1 MWKYILDLFNGK
13 RMGTVPLP
21 DSDLTG
27 KVAIV
32 TGASDGIGTETC
44 RGLALLGAHV
54 IMAVRNL
61 KKGEEKAALIN
72 EELQKEGSKGS
83 VELMRIDV
91 SDQDSVRSFVEE
103 FKKKKLPLHI
113 LVDNAGSVEGGLSPQ
128 GFELVFATNHLGPY
142 LLTRL
147 LLEKLK
153 ESSPSRIVIV
163 SSMVHGAPKAIKF
176 EELQSKTTRNF
187 YYYCISKLANAI
199 FGKSLA
205 EQLKGTG
212 VNVYT
217 LHPGT
222 VISNIW
228 GFGSIGIWIWSWLF
242 ITNRQGAQTSIYCA
256 ADKSLDGE
264 SGKYYEYCQEKPY
277 ENQLME
283 DDNLSKELWNKCSE
297 WTGLPS

>member
-113 LVDNAGSVEGGLSPQ
+113 LAW
-128 GFELVFATNHLGPY
+128 FTELQKRSNLKSFRA
-142 LLTRL
+142 
-147 LLEKLK
+147 KLPAI
-153 ESSPSRIVIV
+153 STIIV
-163 SSMVHGAPKAIKF
+163 SP
-176 EELQSKTTRNF
+176 N
-187 YYYCISKLANAI
+187 
-199 FGKSLA
+199 
-205 EQLKGTG
+205 
-212 VNVYT
+212 
-217 LHPGT
+217 
-222 VISNIW
+222 
-228 GFGSIGIWIWSWLF
+228 
-242 ITNRQGAQTSIYCA
+242 
-256 ADKSLDGE
+256 
-264 SGKYYEYCQEKPY
+264 
-277 ENQLME
+277 
-283 DDNLSKELWNKCSE
+283 
-297 WTGLPS
+297 